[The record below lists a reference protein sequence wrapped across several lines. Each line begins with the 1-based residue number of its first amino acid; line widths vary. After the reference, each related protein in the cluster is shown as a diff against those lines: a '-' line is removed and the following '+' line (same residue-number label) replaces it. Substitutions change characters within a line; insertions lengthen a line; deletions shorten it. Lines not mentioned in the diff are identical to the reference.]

1 MSDHL
6 TVKDVDNVLQEL
18 SAPACYKLGIHL
30 DIKPSKLH
38 DLQVQPPA
46 LAEMFKLK
54 VIETWLE
61 SDLQCSWEKLAS
73 ALEALDMNV
82 LAATVRSRLRKRL
95 SSGYESDSVT
105 SQDLNGT
112 ADRRGSGRRLQDMRS
127 GMF

>member
-6 TVKDVDNVLQEL
+6 TVKDVDNVLWKL
-18 SAPACYKLGIHL
+18 SAPDCYKLGIHL
-30 DIKPSKLH
+30 DIKPSKLR
-38 DLQVQPPA
+38 DLQLQGPA
-46 LAEMFKLK
+46 ETFKLK

-73 ALEALDMNV
+73 SLEALDMNV
-82 LAATVRSRLRKRL
+82 LAAAVRSRLRKRL

>member
-6 TVKDVDNVLQEL
+6 TVKDVDNVLRKF
-18 SAPACYKLGIHL
+18 SATDCYKLGIQL
-30 DIKPSKLH
+30 DIEPSKLR
-38 DLQVQPPA
+38 DLQQQGPV
-46 LAEMFKLK
+46 ETFKLK

-73 ALEALDMNV
+73 ALKALDMNV
-82 LAATVRSRLRKRL
+82 LAATVRTRLRKRL

-112 ADRRGSGRRLQDMRS
+112 ADQRGSGRRLQDMRS
-127 GMF
+127 GVF